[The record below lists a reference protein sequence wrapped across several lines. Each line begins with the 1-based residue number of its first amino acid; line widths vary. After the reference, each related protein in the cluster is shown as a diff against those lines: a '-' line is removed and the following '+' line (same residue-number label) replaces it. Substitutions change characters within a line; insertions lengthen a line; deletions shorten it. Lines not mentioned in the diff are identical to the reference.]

1 MSDPGDR
8 PTLKQDLEV
17 KSITECDR
25 SASHTGFSVALPFAG
40 TAQCGGSIVAR
51 CMESRLD
58 GSKSLEGSVSNEFVA
73 ENKVSP
79 EKVAVEGLLERLT
92 CVETFLPLIA
102 VHEISGTLSRILLR
116 SDDVSSNKACSF
128 DAFGSRGALS
138 NCDGHDRGM
147 EPQRLTSTRTFP
159 MERGMAIVG

>member
-1 MSDPGDR
+1 
-8 PTLKQDLEV
+8 
-17 KSITECDR
+17 
-25 SASHTGFSVALPFAG
+25 
-40 TAQCGGSIVAR
+40 
-51 CMESRLD
+51 MESRLD
-58 GSKSLEGSVSNEFVA
+58 GSMSPEGSVSNEFVV

-92 CVETFLPLIA
+92 CVESFLPLIA
-102 VHEISGTLSRILLR
+102 IHEISGTLSRILLR
-116 SDDVSSNKACSF
+116 SDDVSSNKACSL